1 LTVNPV
7 MPFLQMLRE
16 PLLTGQLPPLSVY
29 ARALVMVML
38 FAGIAVAALRSQERR
53 LIFHL

>member
-1 LTVNPV
+1 MVNPV

-16 PLLTGQLPPLSVY
+16 PLLTGQLPPLAVY
-29 ARALVMVML
+29 ARALLMVTL
-38 FAGIAVAALRSQERR
+38 FAGAAVAALRSQERR